1 MLACAEPGAV
11 YERLA
16 ADLGVTTMTV
26 GAWRKRFTQAR
37 CDGLVDGHRSGRP
50 KAELV
55 LTDAEPA
62 QLRLS
67 PMRAVPNVRL
77 RHSGFVSNAHS
88 GGAGRLAVSAL
99 RAAVRGCVH
108 GITAPCTGVRLA
120 GHAENRRRPY
130 QRMSA
135 TLATGSRLSRSS
147 GAIRVSASRRL

>member
-67 PMRAVPNVRL
+67 PIARCRTCDCGIRALFRMLIPAERVGSPFRRCALLSVGAYMASQRHVP
-77 RHSGFVSNAHS
+77 A
-88 GGAGRLAVSAL
+88 
-99 RAAVRGCVH
+99 
-108 GITAPCTGVRLA
+108 
-120 GHAENRRRPY
+120 
-130 QRMSA
+130 
-135 TLATGSRLSRSS
+135 
-147 GAIRVSASRRL
+147 